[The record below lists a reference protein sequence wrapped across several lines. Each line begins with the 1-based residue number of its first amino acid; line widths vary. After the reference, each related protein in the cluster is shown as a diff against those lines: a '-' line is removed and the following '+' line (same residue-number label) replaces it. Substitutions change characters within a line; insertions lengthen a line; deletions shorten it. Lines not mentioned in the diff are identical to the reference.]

1 MPARRAKAKAKAGDA
16 CDDLECECCVVRRTG
31 RACTDLDELRLR
43 FGHAIQ
49 IVLDAGA
56 RRGFLYTYGAEPE
69 FLIKDVPCERVPVA
83 QAMLNGLVGRTRSG
97 HPVLHG
103 HTVLCEELLF
113 VAVELRGDALHD
125 ALATHCLA
133 CRRDAN
139 VVLLQ
144 PAVQTE
150 SLEMWARA
158 PRGECC
164 EARASPE

>member
-1 MPARRAKAKAKAGDA
+1 M
-16 CDDLECECCVVRRTG
+16 
-31 RACTDLDELRLR
+31 
-43 FGHAIQ
+43 
-49 IVLDAGA
+49 
-56 RRGFLYTYGAEPE
+56 YTYGAEPE
-69 FLIKDVPCERVPVA
+69 FLIKDVPRERVPEA
-83 QAMLNGLVGRTRSG
+83 QAMLNYLVGRTRSG

-113 VAVELRGDALHD
+113 VAVELRGAALHE
-125 ALATHCLA
+125 ALATLCLA

-164 EARASPE
+164 AARASLE